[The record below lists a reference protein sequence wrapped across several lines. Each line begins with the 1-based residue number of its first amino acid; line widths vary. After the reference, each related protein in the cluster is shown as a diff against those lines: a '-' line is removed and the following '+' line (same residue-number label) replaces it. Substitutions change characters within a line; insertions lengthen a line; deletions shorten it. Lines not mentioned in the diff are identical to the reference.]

1 MSIKLPVLLVEDDG
15 LIRMDLADVLADS
28 GFAVIEAANADEAL
42 MELERASGV
51 QALLTDIDMPGSMD
65 GIALAKLTAARWIG
79 CKIIVISGRYKP
91 QDGTLPTGA
100 RFLSKPVSEDQLA
113 ATLHELEVTP

>member
-42 MELERASGV
+42 MELEKAPGV

-65 GIALAKLTAARWIG
+65 GIALAKLTSARWTG

-91 QDGTLPTGA
+91 LDGTLPTGA

-113 ATLHELEVTP
+113 ATLLELEVTP